1 MSAADSTAP
10 LRVVQITD
18 CHLGNQ
24 PGTCLLNIDT
34 DRSLQAVLGQV
45 RQRHPQP
52 DLLLVTGDIS
62 DSGSAAAYRRL
73 RDYTRDFPQ
82 ARWLPGNHDD
92 AVTLRQALAGADC
105 IQREFA
111 GPRWQIVMVDSSVPG
126 EVGGALADT
135 ELTALRA
142 CLSALQRNRPD
153 CHVLIGIHHP
163 LVPVGCAWL
172 DGQRVAN
179 AAAVWREISAFPQV
193 RAVLCGHVH
202 QPFDQIVHGVRVLT
216 SPSTAWQFAAH
227 SADFQVD
234 TLAPGYRWLDLHA
247 DGRIDTGIERVGAA
261 EFTADVHSAG
271 Y

>member
-1 MSAADSTAP
+1 MSAVIPTAP

-18 CHLGNQ
+18 CHLGSQ
-24 PGTCLLNIDT
+24 PGTRLLNIDT
-34 DRSLQAVLGQV
+34 DSSLQAVLGRV

-62 DSGSAAAYRRL
+62 DSGSAAAYQRL
-73 RDYTRDFPQ
+73 HDATRDFPR

-92 AVTLRQALAGADC
+92 TATLQQTLAGADC

-111 GPRWQIVMVDSSVPG
+111 AQHWHIIMLDTSVAG

-135 ELTALRA
+135 ELVALRD
-142 CLSALQRNRPD
+142 CLATLQRDRPT
-153 CHVLIGIHHP
+153 CHALICIHHP
-163 LVPVGCAWL
+163 VVPVGCAWL

-179 AAAVWREISAFPQV
+179 ADAFWREISAFPQV

-202 QPFDQIVHGVRVLT
+202 QPFDQQLQGVRVLT
-216 SPSTAWQFAAH
+216 SPSTAWQFAAD
-227 SADFQVD
+227 SADFRVD
-234 TLAPGYRWLDLHA
+234 TLAPGYRWLELHA

-261 EFTADVHSAG
+261 EFAADVNSAG